1 MLKRLLMKK
10 NGISGKRSLKYV
22 PPIYPEITTPFVFQ
36 VEFESSIMKA
46 SKLDYYCYS
55 RVMVIA

>member
-1 MLKRLLMKK
+1 MKK

-36 VEFESSIMKA
+36 VEFESSIMKT
-46 SKLDYYCYS
+46 SKLDCYCYS